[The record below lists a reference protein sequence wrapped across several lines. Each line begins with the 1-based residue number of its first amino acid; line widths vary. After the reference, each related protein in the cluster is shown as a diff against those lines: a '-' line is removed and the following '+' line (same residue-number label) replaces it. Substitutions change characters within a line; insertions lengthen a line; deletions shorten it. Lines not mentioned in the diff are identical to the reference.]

1 MQRGNTVRQ
10 IPRNI
15 PKKKET
21 LKVFIVKSAF
31 LSKMNP
37 AFLALGWSRMVISQ
51 MPGYQGDEC
60 QVV

>member
-1 MQRGNTVRQ
+1 MVRQ